1 MVRKGT
7 NEPFQGSLGLM
18 PAKKARQKV
27 KASAPPALRASQIV
41 DYEPAASRVSAGQLL
56 DWIRPN
62 LQQEFGLQV
71 SPQNASLLLQIF
83 PPTICAIGNKRWG
96 CGNTQL
102 STSLLQ
108 CLPIDEL
115 VEVRYIDPEHPLA
128 CVQLPIHTLLKCLPI
143 EDLLPTVH
151 SLAKLLGDVDAH
163 NQEDLAATLG
173 VSQST
178 ISRWLK
184 KMDLTRK

>member
-18 PAKKARQKV
+18 PAKKARQKT
-27 KASAPPALRASQIV
+27 KASAPRALRASQVI
-41 DYEPAASRVSAGQLL
+41 DNEPPSSNISAGQLL
-56 DWIRPN
+56 DWIHPN
-62 LQQEFGLQV
+62 LQQDFGLQV
-71 SPQNASLLLQIF
+71 TPRSASLLLQIF
-83 PPTICAIGNKRWG
+83 PPTVCAHGQKRWG

-102 STSLLQ
+102 STALLQ
-108 CLPIDEL
+108 LLPVDEL

-128 CVQLPIHTLLKCLPI
+128 CVQLPIHTLLKCLPT

-151 SLAKLLGDVDAH
+151 SLAKLLGEVDAL

-178 ISRWLK
+178 ISRSLK
-184 KMDLTRK
+184 KMEHTAK